1 MAVRVTDDAAAEAL
15 VLALQRRGYHVEAAI
30 EQEATN
36 RLVAGISHLIALKI
50 LARDDRTRPQD
61 RVDLVGLLGRA
72 DARVIAAVREALALI
87 TQRGF
92 HRGRDLAADL
102 EALLLER
109 DR

>member
-1 MAVRVTDDAAAEAL
+1 VAVRVTDDAAAEAL
-15 VLALQRRGYHVEAAI
+15 VPALQEILPGLRVS
-30 EQEATN
+30 
-36 RLVAGISHLIALKI
+36 VAGISHLIALKI